1 MNVSM
6 EQHRPWCH
14 QACGPHLAGR
24 RRFRA
29 AFTLIELVMVV
40 VIVGVVAAIAIPR
53 FSNASARYRVDLAAA
68 RVATD
73 LELTRDTARSVSAS
87 MTVRF
92 AEGSAR
98 YGAVAANPGALNI
111 GPTTPKPGFVS
122 NISSEPYFAYVAAAK
137 FGTGPQ
143 VDITPYGVFDSDG
156 LVIVTNGTWGGA
168 IAVDSKTGVIT
179 RTMFR
184 WPTVVATP
192 GADIAAPIAALL
204 PESKPR
210 DRSLDTAPDTDLD
223 AVAGNNVRVGK
234 S

>member
-1 MNVSM
+1 M
-6 EQHRPWCH
+6 EHQRPWCH

-53 FSNASARYRVDLAAA
+53 FANASSRYRVDLAAA
-68 RVATD
+68 RVASD
-73 LELTRDTARSVSAS
+73 IELTRDTARSVSAS

-92 AEGSAR
+92 VEGSAR
-98 YGAVAANPGALNI
+98 FGSVASNPGALNI

-122 NISSEPYFAYVAAAK
+122 NISGEPYFAYVAAAK

-143 VDITPYGVFDSDG
+143 LDITPYGAFDSDG

-168 IAVDSKTGVIT
+168 ISVDSKTGTIT
-179 RTMFR
+179 RTIFI
-184 WPTVVATP
+184 WPAVLANPEGDTP
-192 GADIAAPIAALL
+192 SDVAALL

-210 DRSLDTAPDTDLD
+210 NRTLDTAPDTDLD
-223 AVAGNNVRVGK
+223 AVAGNNVRVSK
-234 S
+234 